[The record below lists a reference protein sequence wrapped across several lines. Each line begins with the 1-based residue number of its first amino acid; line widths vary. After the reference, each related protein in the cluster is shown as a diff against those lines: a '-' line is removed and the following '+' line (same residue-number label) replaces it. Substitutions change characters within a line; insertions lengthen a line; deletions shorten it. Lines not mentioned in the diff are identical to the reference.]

1 MQTMSV
7 NRRATTMPRYWVI
20 GGEYKTTD
28 FRDMANGKGPLRF
41 GPFDSYEQA
50 KAAWQA
56 QSWANVDS
64 CHHRFTI
71 VKDEG
76 AQDGDKSAA

>member
-1 MQTMSV
+1 
-7 NRRATTMPRYWVI
+7 MPRYWVI

-41 GPFDSYEQA
+41 GPFETYEQA

-76 AQDGDKSAA
+76 VKDEGRQEGDKSAA

>member
-1 MQTMSV
+1 
-7 NRRATTMPRYWVI
+7 MPRYWVI

-28 FRDMANGKGPLRF
+28 FRDMANGNGPQRF
-41 GPFDSYEQA
+41 GPFETYEQA
-50 KAAWQA
+50 KSAWQA

-71 VKDEG
+71 VKDE
-76 AQDGDKSAA
+76 APQSGDKSAA